1 MALALTAASLAGGTS
16 IAAFCSRAR
25 MKVPELVWIARY
37 LDQRQARPALNSS
50 ACGLRFS
57 AWMDWFAS
65 DSYAY
70 EEVGVIHLQFCPI
83 SRWLPSIHKGLHGL
97 ASGKLQQ
104 DLARVQ
110 HEARKPPDHC
120 AIEAN
125 ELKIFSDIDLDES
138 N

>member
-1 MALALTAASLAGGTS
+1 
-16 IAAFCSRAR
+16 
-25 MKVPELVWIARY
+25 
-37 LDQRQARPALNSS
+37 
-50 ACGLRFS
+50 
-57 AWMDWFAS
+57 MDWFAS

-70 EEVGVIHLQFCPI
+70 ERVGVIHLRF
-83 SRWLPSIHKGLHGL
+83 SSDLTVLPSIHGGLHCL

-125 ELKIFSDIDLDES
+125 ELKIFSDVDLD
-138 N
+138 